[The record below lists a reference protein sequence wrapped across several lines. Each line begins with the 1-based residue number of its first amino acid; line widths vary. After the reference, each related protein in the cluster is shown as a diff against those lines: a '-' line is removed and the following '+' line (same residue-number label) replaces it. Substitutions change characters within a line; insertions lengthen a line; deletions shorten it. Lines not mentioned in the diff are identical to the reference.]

1 MEDVA
6 VACNVSKG
14 SLYNYFKNKNALIVA
29 AFTALM
35 EKKCYIFF
43 RRKKTSDSTSDCL
56 EKVLIFIPKF
66 TQKFCQVF
74 PQVIYYDC

>member
-35 EKKCYIFF
+35 EKNVTFFFEEKKHLILLLIVWKKC
-43 RRKKTSDSTSDCL
+43 
-56 EKVLIFIPKF
+56 
-66 TQKFCQVF
+66 
-74 PQVIYYDC
+74 